1 MVGAC
6 SRGENRGKGRVAT
19 KHDSLGTAK
28 LLHRSRN
35 LGETF
40 TYLALTTSVWIR
52 DRSLGDT
59 SQTKT
64 TYRQTIHAGVC
75 RRPYLVPRDS
85 TPAERMPP
93 RLPRHPRDTRP
104 RAGAVEGNA
113 ATTRSIWRCASETVA
128 VVTTAVAGCRG
139 AVPEIVNL
147 AETVPSSGAEGY
159 FTLRM

>member
-59 SQTKT
+59 SQAWSTF
-64 TYRQTIHAGVC
+64 RRTIHAGVC

-85 TPAERMPP
+85 TPAERMPFCLFCFL
-93 RLPRHPRDTRP
+93 RVFCLW
-104 RAGAVEGNA
+104 AG
-113 ATTRSIWRCASETVA
+113 
-128 VVTTAVAGCRG
+128 VVVGFVVFFC
-139 AVPEIVNL
+139 
-147 AETVPSSGAEGY
+147 
-159 FTLRM
+159 FF